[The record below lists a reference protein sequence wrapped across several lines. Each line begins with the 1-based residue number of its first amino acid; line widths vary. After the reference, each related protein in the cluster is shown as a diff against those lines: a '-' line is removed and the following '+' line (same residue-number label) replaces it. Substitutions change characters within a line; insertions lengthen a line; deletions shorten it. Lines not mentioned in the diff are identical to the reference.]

1 MVAAPRRFIIF
12 YKMNKKFLTLNK
24 VIIAVCL
31 AVFVS
36 LLSFAVFNKKGIL
49 RTTDL
54 NRKLDDI
61 KISISRLENENR
73 VLVEAIHSYKSEDF
87 QIEKIAREDLGMA
100 KENEIVIKIVTEK
113 KSPSNL

>member
-1 MVAAPRRFIIF
+1 
-12 YKMNKKFLTLNK
+12 MNKKFLTLNK

-31 AVFVS
+31 VAFVS
-36 LLSFAVFNKKGIL
+36 LFSFAVFNKKGIL

-54 NRKLDDI
+54 SRKLDDI

>member
-1 MVAAPRRFIIF
+1 
-12 YKMNKKFLTLNK
+12 MNKKFLTLNK

>member
-1 MVAAPRRFIIF
+1 
-12 YKMNKKFLTLNK
+12 MNKKFLTLNK

-36 LLSFAVFNKKGIL
+36 LFSFAVFNKKGIL
-49 RTTDL
+49 RATDL

>member
-1 MVAAPRRFIIF
+1 
-12 YKMNKKFLTLNK
+12 MNKKLLTLNK

-31 AVFVS
+31 VAFVS
-36 LLSFAVFNKKGIL
+36 LFSFAVFNKKGIL

>member
-1 MVAAPRRFIIF
+1 M
-12 YKMNKKFLTLNK
+12 LTVNK

-36 LLSFAVFNKKGIL
+36 LFSFAVFDNKGIL

-100 KENEIVIKIVTEK
+100 KKNEVIIKIVKEK
-113 KSPSNL
+113 KYKSK

>member
-1 MVAAPRRFIIF
+1 M
-12 YKMNKKFLTLNK
+12 LTVNK
-24 VIIAVCL
+24 VILAVCL

-36 LLSFAVFNKKGIL
+36 LFSFAVFNNKGIL

-61 KISISRLENENR
+61 KISISRLENENQ

>member
-1 MVAAPRRFIIF
+1 M
-12 YKMNKKFLTLNK
+12 LTLNK

-36 LLSFAVFNKKGIL
+36 LVSFAVFNKKGIL

-54 NRKLDDI
+54 SRKLDDI
-61 KISISRLENENR
+61 KSNISRLENENR

-100 KENEIVIKIVTEK
+100 KENEIVIKIVKEK
-113 KSPSNL
+113 KSQSNL